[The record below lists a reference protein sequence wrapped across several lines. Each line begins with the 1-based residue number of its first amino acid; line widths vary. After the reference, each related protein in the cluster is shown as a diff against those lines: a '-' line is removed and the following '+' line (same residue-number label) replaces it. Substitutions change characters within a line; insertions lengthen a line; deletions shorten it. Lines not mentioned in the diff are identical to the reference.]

1 MALIRRSAA
10 AVPCDRAGPAAISG
24 LVAPLRQPPPA
35 RDRQLQTQIGR
46 QLFVVVVAGQQ
57 RLGDAARHLQDAAHA
72 TVDR

>member
-10 AVPCDRAGPAAISG
+10 AVPCDRVGPAAVPG

>member
-10 AVPCDRAGPAAISG
+10 AVPGDRAGPATVPG

-46 QLFVVVVAGQQ
+46 QLFVVVVAGQ
-57 RLGDAARHLQDAAHA
+57 RSRGDAAGHLQDAAHA